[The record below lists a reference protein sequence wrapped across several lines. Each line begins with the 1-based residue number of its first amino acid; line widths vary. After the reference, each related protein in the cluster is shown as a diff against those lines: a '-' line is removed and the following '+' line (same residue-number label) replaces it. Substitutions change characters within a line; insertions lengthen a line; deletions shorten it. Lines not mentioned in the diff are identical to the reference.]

1 MAGIGQPK
9 AKTSG
14 TGVVF
19 SSGFFGFFAH
29 AGFLSAIRELGMTP
43 IGYAGASSGAIL
55 AAMAASSMS
64 DQVIKETLFNVKKSH
79 FWDPDP
85 LPVILKKVFRRLKG
99 YTGYLRGDGFSKLL
113 EKKRI
118 GISCNPEEW
127 IAEALDMTKLR
138 LISLTPTIAYRST
151 SLPQPFNTDPAD
163 QIIVATAR
171 EENATILT
179 KDKTIWEYEHVR
191 SLW

>member
-1 MAGIGQPK
+1 MKYLLDTHVWIWWNMNPK
-9 AKTSG
+9 KLSPTVESLLS
-14 TGVVF
+14 TPE
-19 SSGFFGFFAH
+19 H
-29 AGFLSAIRELGMTP
+29 YDELLLSAISIWE
-43 IGYAGASSGAIL
+43 
-55 AAMAASSMS
+55 
-64 DQVIKETLFNVKKSH
+64 
-79 FWDPDP
+79 
-85 LPVILKKVFRRLKG
+85 
-99 YTGYLRGDGFSKLL
+99 FSKLL

-138 LISLTPTIAYRST
+138 LIPLTPTIAYRST

-179 KDKTIWEYEHVR
+179 KDKTIWKYEHVR